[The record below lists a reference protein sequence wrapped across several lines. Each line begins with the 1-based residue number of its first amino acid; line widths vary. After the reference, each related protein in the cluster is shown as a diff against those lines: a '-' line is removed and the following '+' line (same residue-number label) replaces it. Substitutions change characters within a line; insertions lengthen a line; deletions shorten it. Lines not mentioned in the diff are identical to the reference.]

1 MLPTTFKVIEQS
13 FPYPNPWESTMTFTV
28 KLSQLSC
35 LEKDTCIAEE
45 RAQYLQRQGMQSQ
58 TSKFKGRISLTANG
72 QNFNTSKLV
81 RTANIKS
88 KTVKQK

>member
-1 MLPTTFKVIEQS
+1 MFPATFKVIEQS

-35 LEKDTCIAEE
+35 LERDTCIAEE
-45 RAQYLQRQGMQSQ
+45 RAQYLQRQRVQSQ
-58 TSKFKGRISLTANG
+58 TSKFKGRVYLTANG
-72 QNFNTSKLV
+72 QNFNTSKSV
-81 RTANIKS
+81 RSTNIKS